1 VLISDDFFPAVRKGA
16 APLQC
21 FGGTFPCR
29 VGCLTEPFEGFDN
42 EGENDMK
49 HLMLTTAI
57 VAVTSM
63 GAVAQT
69 ADAPA
74 QAPAATAQTG
84 AQTDAQS
91 QTVPA
96 FMASEFTDK
105 ELYTMT
111 SEDARS
117 LRDMRATDG
126 DRVRWENSTLFNEK
140 RDSWENVGN
149 ISDIVVTQDGEVR
162 GVLIDVGGFLGL
174 GAQTV
179 MIAMDELYFVTEDAS
194 AAAGDR
200 YSLVVA
206 LTEDELKALPAWDEA
221 QLTGFA
227 LRENARMQG
236 QMSQKAVPIEADA
249 TRPVDNTS
257 GMQDTAAYGDLPP
270 EERTAARLTGA
281 SAYTPEGEDIATVE
295 ALLLDADGK
304 ATHLVMDVGGFL
316 GIGSRKVAIDI
327 EQVEIMWNDADN
339 DVRIEVPMTEDQ
351 LNALPEYQ
359 EG

>member
-1 VLISDDFFPAVRKGA
+1 
-16 APLQC
+16 
-21 FGGTFPCR
+21 
-29 VGCLTEPFEGFDN
+29 
-42 EGENDMK
+42 MK
-49 HLMLTTAI
+49 HLMLTTAL

-74 QAPAATAQTG
+74 QAPTATAPSG
-84 AQTDAQS
+84 AQS

-111 SEDARS
+111 SDDARS
-117 LRDMRATDG
+117 LRDMRATEG
-126 DRVRWENSTLFNEK
+126 DRVRWENSTLFNES

-179 MIAMDELYFVTEDAS
+179 MIDMEELYFVTEDAS
-194 AAAGDR
+194 AEAGDR

-206 LTEDELKALPAWDEA
+206 LTEEELKALPAWDEA
-221 QLTGFA
+221 RLTGFEP
-227 LRENARMQG
+227 RENVGMQDQARV
-236 QMSQKAVPIEADA
+236 SQETVPIEADA
-249 TRPVDNTS
+249 TRPVEDS
-257 GMQDTAAYGDLPP
+257 AGMQDTAAYGDLPP
-270 EERTAARLTGA
+270 EERTAERLTGA

-295 ALLLDADGK
+295 ELLLDADGK
-304 ATHLVMDVGGFL
+304 ATHVVMDVGGFL
-316 GIGSRKVAIDI
+316 GIGSRKVAIEID
-327 EQVEIMWNDADN
+327 QVEIMWNDADN
-339 DVRIEVPMTEDQ
+339 DVRIQVPMTEDE

>member
-1 VLISDDFFPAVRKGA
+1 
-16 APLQC
+16 
-21 FGGTFPCR
+21 
-29 VGCLTEPFEGFDN
+29 
-42 EGENDMK
+42 MK
-49 HLMLTTAI
+49 HLMLTTAL

-74 QAPAATAQTG
+74 QVPTATAQGG
-84 AQTDAQS
+84 AQTDARS

-126 DRVRWENSTLFNEK
+126 DRVRWENSTLFNER

-179 MIAMDELYFVTEDAS
+179 MIAMDELYFVTEDTS

-200 YSLVVA
+200 YSLMVT
-206 LTEDELKALPAWDEA
+206 LTEDELKALPAWDEE
-221 QLTGFA
+221 QLTGFEP
-227 LRENARMQG
+227 RENARMQEQA

-249 TRPVDNTS
+249 TRPVDKTS

-270 EERTAARLTGA
+270 EERTAERLTGA

-295 ALLLDADGK
+295 ELLLDADGK

-316 GIGSRKVAIDI
+316 GIGSRKVAIEI

>member
-1 VLISDDFFPAVRKGA
+1 
-16 APLQC
+16 
-21 FGGTFPCR
+21 
-29 VGCLTEPFEGFDN
+29 
-42 EGENDMK
+42 MK
-49 HLMLTTAI
+49 HLMLTTAL

-74 QAPAATAQTG
+74 QAPTATAPSG
-84 AQTDAQS
+84 AQS

-96 FMASEFTDK
+96 FMASEFNDK

-117 LRDMRATDG
+117 LRDMRAAEG
-126 DRVRWENSTLFNEK
+126 DRVRWENSSLFNEN
-140 RDSWENVGN
+140 RDSWESVGN

-179 MIAMDELYFVTEDAS
+179 MIDMNELYFVTEDAS
-194 AAAGDR
+194 AEAGDR

-206 LTEDELKALPAWDEA
+206 LTEEELEALPAWDEA
-221 QLTGFA
+221 RLTGFES
-227 LRENARMQG
+227 RENVRMQE
-236 QMSQKAVPIEADA
+236 QARASQEAVPIEADA
-249 TRPVDNTS
+249 TRPVEDTS

-270 EERTAARLTGA
+270 EERTAERLTGA
-281 SAYTPEGEDIATVE
+281 NAYTPEGEDIATVE
-295 ALLLDADGK
+295 ELLLDADGK
-304 ATHLVMDVGGFL
+304 ATHVVMDVGGFL
-316 GIGSRKVAIDI
+316 GIGSRKVAIEID
-327 EQVEIMWNDADN
+327 QVEIMWNDADN
-339 DVRIEVPMTEDQ
+339 DVRIQVPMTEDE